1 MAKKIFITVIS
12 FLAIFSVSGFSDSI
26 IKKES
31 YTIGPRRVV
40 KTNLNVLMTPFNGQV
55 RKERAY
61 ILRLV
66 PRVLGDT
73 VLSFKQVRIPGSI
86 VRFERKPFPLDAE
99 KDISPRSSSLLA
111 LQVFEGSLAVATED
125 ILTADIMSHGQEVDV
140 VIRGTLHQDGEKLSA
155 DLAVY
160 NRLYG
165 TVNHIQREG
174 SFRDLN
180 GFLNILGG
188 EIIKSL
194 FHEYGF
200 LTVETNPPEALL
212 YVDDRYWGRSGREV
226 IVEAGEHEVCI
237 RKDGFQEE
245 KFTVSLPPDERRT
258 MSIVLNEERTSL
270 EKTVRVSTVPDK
282 ARVYL
287 DSHFVGYSP
296 MQLTFHRRGMHR
308 IRIAKK
314 GYVTSYASINPDD
327 LISGEIEFQLKEGSD
342 REYYFSRT
350 TAYRSLFRISLIGST
365 GGLLTWFYYALK
377 IEDAR
382 SSVRRFEF
390 EDPDS
395 PTQEELYAYQR
406 AKDRRDNRIQQY
418 RIYQNI
424 SIAAAVTLLVSAGIF
439 YYLDLKQD
447 DIEIA
452 FWYYPALPFS
462 YGDRTNGSMSFNE
475 GRTHIEVLFRF

>member
-1 MAKKIFITVIS
+1 MAKKIFISVIL

-31 YTIGPRRVV
+31 YTIGPRRVI

-55 RKERAY
+55 RKERTY
-61 ILRLV
+61 ILHLV
-66 PRVLGDT
+66 SRVLSDT
-73 VLSFKQVRIPGSI
+73 ILSFKRVRIPGSI
-86 VRFERKPFPLDAE
+86 VRFERKPFPVGE
-99 KDISPRSSSLLA
+99 EENISPRSTSLLT
-111 LQVFEGSLAVATED
+111 LRVFEGSLAVVTED
-125 ILTADIMSHGQEVDV
+125 ILTADITSHGQEVDV
-140 VIRGTLHQDGEKLSA
+140 VIQGTLHQDGEKLAA

-165 TVNHIQREG
+165 TVTRIQREG

-188 EIIKSL
+188 EIMKSL

-212 YVDDRYWGRSGREV
+212 YVDDRYWGRSGRQV
-226 IVEAGEHEVCI
+226 IVEAGEHEVRI

-245 KFTVSLPPDERRT
+245 KITVSLPANERRT
-258 MSIVLNEERTSL
+258 MSVVLKEERTSIK
-270 EKTVRVSTVPDK
+270 KTIRVATVPDK

-287 DSHFVGYSP
+287 DSNFIGYSP
-296 MQLTFHRRGMHR
+296 MQLTFHRKGMHR

-314 GYVTSYASINPDD
+314 GYVTSYESINPDD
-327 LISGEIEFQLKEGSD
+327 LTSSEIEFQLKEGND

-350 TAYRSLFRISLIGST
+350 TAYRSLFRISLIGSA
-365 GGLLTWFYYALK
+365 GGLLSWFYYALK
-377 IEDAR
+377 IEDER
-382 SSVRRFEF
+382 SAVRRFEF
-390 EDPDS
+390 EDPNN
-395 PTQEELYAYQR
+395 PTQEEVYAYQR
-406 AKDRRDNRIQQY
+406 AKDRRDDRIQRY

-424 SIAAAVTLLVSAGIF
+424 SIAAAVTLIVSAGIF

-452 FWYYPALPFS
+452 FWYSPALPFS
-462 YGDRTNGSMSFNE
+462 YNDKTNENMSFHE
-475 GRTHIEVLFRF
+475 GRTHVEVVFRF